1 MTSKLPLD
9 TFKTVVSSTP
19 LVSIDLVV
27 RNGAGEVLLGQ
38 RLNRPAQGYWFVPG
52 GRIVKDES
60 MAQAFLRLTE
70 EELGVAVP
78 IGEAEFLGP
87 YEHFYSDN
95 FSGEDFSTH
104 YVVLG
109 YALTLDIPL
118 ESLPVQQ
125 HGNYRWW
132 PECELLADASVH
144 RHSKWY
150 LDPDAV

>member
-1 MTSKLPLD
+1 MKLPEE

-27 RNGAGEVLLGQ
+27 SNSAGDILLGE

-60 MAQAFLRLTE
+60 MAEAFERLTE
-70 EELGVAVP
+70 EELGVRVP
-78 IGEAEFLGP
+78 LAEAEFLGP

-95 FSGEDFSTH
+95 FSAKEFSTH

-109 YALTLDIPL
+109 YQLELDIPL
-118 ESLPVQQ
+118 EELPKQQ
-125 HGNYRWW
+125 HGRYRWW
-132 PECELLADASVH
+132 SRDQMLADPAVH
-144 RHSKWY
+144 VHSKWY
-150 LDPDAV
+150 LDRAAQR